1 MNKSEAPSA
10 DQSRDQSAHGEGPG
24 ARERVTVN
32 LTAKGAAALTELM
45 RLTGDTKTDVINRA
59 LGVYAYLE
67 SVTQEGGK
75 VYVREQDGS
84 DLERVRFL

>member
-1 MNKSEAPSA
+1 MNKSEALSA
-10 DQSRDQSAHGEGPG
+10 DQSRDQPVHSEGPG

-32 LTAKGAAALTELM
+32 LTSKGAAALTDLM

-59 LGVYAYLE
+59 LSVYAYLE
-67 SVTQEGGK
+67 DVIAEGGK
-75 VYVREQDGS
+75 VYVRERDQG

>member
-10 DQSRDQSAHGEGPG
+10 DQGPHSEGPG

-32 LTAKGAAALTELM
+32 LTAKGAAALTDLM
-45 RLTGDTKTDVINRA
+45 RLTDDTKTDVINRA

-67 SVTQEGGK
+67 NVIQQGGK
-75 VYVREQDGS
+75 VYVREEDTS
-84 DLERVRFL
+84 DLECVRFL

>member
-10 DQSRDQSAHGEGPG
+10 DQSRDQVPQAEGPG

-67 SVTQEGGK
+67 NVIQQDGK
-75 VYVREQDGS
+75 VYVREQDQS

>member
-10 DQSRDQSAHGEGPG
+10 DQSRDLSAHLEGPG

-59 LGVYAYLE
+59 LSVYAYLE
-67 SVTQEGGK
+67 GVIAKDGK
-75 VYVREQDGS
+75 VYVREQDDA

>member
-1 MNKSEAPSA
+1 MNKSEVPSA
-10 DQSRDQSAHGEGPG
+10 DQSRDQAVHSDGPG

-45 RLTGDTKTDVINRA
+45 HLTGDTKTDVINRA

-67 SVTQEGGK
+67 TVDQEGGK
-75 VYVREQDGS
+75 VYVRENDQS

>member
-10 DQSRDQSAHGEGPG
+10 DQSRDQVPHPEGPG

-45 RLTGDTKTDVINRA
+45 HLTGDTKTDVINRA

-67 SVTQEGGK
+67 NVIQQDGK
-75 VYVREQDGS
+75 VYVRENDNA

>member
-1 MNKSEAPSA
+1 MNRSEAPSPE
-10 DQSRDQSAHGEGPG
+10 QSRDQSAPAEGPG
-24 ARERVTVN
+24 TRERVTVN
-32 LTAKGAAALTELM
+32 LTAKGAAALSELM

-67 SVTQEGGK
+67 TVEQEGGK
-75 VYVREQDGS
+75 VYVREQDGA